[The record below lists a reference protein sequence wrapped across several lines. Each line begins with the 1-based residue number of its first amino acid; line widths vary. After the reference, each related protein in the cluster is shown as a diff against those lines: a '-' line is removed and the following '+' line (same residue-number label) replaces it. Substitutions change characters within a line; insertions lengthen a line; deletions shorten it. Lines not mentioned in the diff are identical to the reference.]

1 MAKRKKQAVT
11 ETVRQPKL
19 NITLRTVPNGYLLDV
34 EKEGYMY
41 FDEQSLLEEFCIHV
55 GLERKVF
62 MTRDEIRSLLRA
74 TEDGSAEK
82 RLQEEVTQLQEEL
95 KAVKAELRDLK
106 KKAKQS

>member
-41 FDEQSLLEEFCIHV
+41 FDEQSLLEGFYIHV

>member
-11 ETVRQPKL
+11 EIVRQPKL

-41 FDEQSLLEEFCIHV
+41 FDEQSLLEGFCIHV

-106 KKAKQS
+106 KKSKQS

>member
-1 MAKRKKQAVT
+1 MARRKQQAAT
-11 ETVRQPKL
+11 EAVRQPKL
-19 NITLRTVPNGYLLDV
+19 NITLRTVRNGYLLDV

-41 FDEQSLLEEFCIHV
+41 FDEQS
-55 GLERKVF
+55 LERKVF